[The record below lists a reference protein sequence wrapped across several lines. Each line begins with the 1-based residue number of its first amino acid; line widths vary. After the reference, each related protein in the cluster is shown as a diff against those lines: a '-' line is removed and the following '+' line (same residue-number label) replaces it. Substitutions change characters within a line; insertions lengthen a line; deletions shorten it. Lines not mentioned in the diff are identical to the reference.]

1 MRRRWDFP
9 DDIPRAKRMQIPGG
23 YGSFFCTHHLG
34 NEPVQ
39 CTVRQH
45 ALLIPT
51 DWFEIVIRGR
61 EVILPPGS
69 AMIAGYETIKIF
81 GPGELHAFHFGPE
94 IVRKAI
100 GGDCLLD
107 AMMLSAP
114 DYELIPEPVPRIFPW
129 IKHRFGEARYHENLT
144 SILRM
149 LVHDIPSATMWV
161 HFRRTYF
168 LPRLK
173 MRLALERAV
182 FQPRENTDQYA
193 REFRRLNGIEAGDWV
208 EKRKAQVANIWLRHG
223 TKDVEEIAEA
233 VHLTEREFRGMYQ
246 RRYGYSPYE
255 VVRSRDCDRISPDLL
270 ARIIRPSWAHGS
282 PVAEPITFPCVDD
295 SFNEIHGIVES
306 PAPSQRIIPEAV
318 ISSFWNMKSTGIGDI
333 IKIPECLRDAIAA

>member
-1 MRRRWDFP
+1 MYRHWDLP
-9 DDIPRAKRMQIPGG
+9 DDIPRAKRMQVPGG

-34 NEPVQ
+34 NEPVE
-39 CTVRQH
+39 CMVRQH
-45 ALLIPT
+45 ALLIPK

-100 GGDCLLD
+100 GGDCALE
-107 AMMLSAP
+107 AIMLSAP
-114 DYELIPEPVPRIFPW
+114 DYELTPAPVPKIYPW
-129 IKHRFGEARYHENLT
+129 IAHRFGEARCHENLAA
-144 SILRM
+144 ILRM
-149 LVHDIPSATMWV
+149 LVHDIPTATMWA

-208 EKRKAQVANIWLRHG
+208 EKRKAETATVWLRHG
-223 TKDVEEIAEA
+223 TQEMTKIADA
-233 VHLTEREFRGMYQ
+233 VHLTEREFREVFQ
-246 RRYGYSPYE
+246 RHYGYSPYDI
-255 VVRSRDCDRISPDLL
+255 VRSRDCDRISPALL

-282 PVAEPITFPCVDD
+282 PVAEPLTFPCVDGPFD
-295 SFNEIHGIVES
+295 DAPGIVETS
-306 PAPSQRIIPEAV
+306 APSQRIIPETA
-318 ISSFWNMKSTGIGDI
+318 ISSFWNLESTGIGDI
-333 IKIPECLRDAIAA
+333 FEVPECLRDALAA